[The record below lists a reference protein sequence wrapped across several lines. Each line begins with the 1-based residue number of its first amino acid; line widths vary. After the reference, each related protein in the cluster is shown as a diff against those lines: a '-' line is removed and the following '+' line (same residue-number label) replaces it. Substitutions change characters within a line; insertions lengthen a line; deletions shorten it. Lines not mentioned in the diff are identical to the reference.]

1 MKTSLISAV
10 FFLAALGGIA
20 ASGPE
25 QNIYESSVC
34 TTPESPIDKLVYRKL
49 SKLGIH
55 PAICSDAVF
64 VRRAFLDVIGMLP
77 TAKEAREFIQDQDQ
91 NKRRVLVDRLL
102 EREEFADYW
111 AMKWSDLLRVKAEFP
126 INLWPNAAQAYHR
139 WIRTSIRDNK
149 PYDRF
154 VREMLTANGSNF
166 RVGQVNFYRA
176 MQDKTPEGIATTVAL
191 TFMGSR
197 AEFWPKQCLSGMAV
211 FFSQISYKPTREWK
225 EEIVFWDPN
234 QGDLAQVV
242 NSASQ
247 QVAGSVVTNQATN
260 AVAQQAT
267 NSASQQAT
275 NAVVVQAAAAKP
287 VRSGSQVAV
296 FPDGTKIKKLSPDRD
311 PREVF
316 ADWLIT
322 PKNAWFTANIVNR
335 IWSWLLG
342 RGIIHEPDDIR
353 PDNPPI
359 NPALLAYLQKEF
371 IANHYDLKHIY
382 RLILTSRTY
391 QISALIPKPDVPQG
405 EANFAFYPLRRL
417 DAEVLI
423 DAINQITGTSDLYTS
438 AIPEPFTFIPDNQ
451 SAISLP
457 DGSITSPFLDLF
469 GHPARA
475 TGMESERVNRPSP
488 TQRMH
493 MLNSSHIQRKLEEG
507 PKLKAIISSKRKPQE
522 IMEDIYLTVL
532 SRFPTADEVK
542 NAEAYAKS
550 GVVKGREA
558 WIDLVWA
565 LINSDEFLYRH

>member
-1 MKTSLISAV
+1 MKISLIPAV
-10 FFLAALGGIA
+10 FFLAVLSGIA

-25 QNIYESSVC
+25 QNIFESYVC

-49 SKLGIH
+49 AKLGIH
-55 PAICSDAVF
+55 PTICSDAVF
-64 VRRAFLDVIGMLP
+64 VRRAFLDVIGTLP
-77 TAKEAREFIQDQDQ
+77 TAQEAREFIQDQDQ
-91 NKRRVLVDRLL
+91 NKRRALVNRLL

-126 INLWPNAAQAYHR
+126 INLWPNAAQAYHH

-149 PYDRF
+149 PYDQF

-176 MQDKTPEGIATTVAL
+176 MQNKTPEGIATTVAL

-197 AEFWPKQCLSGMAV
+197 AESWPKNYLPGMAV

-234 QGDLAQVV
+234 KAD
-242 NSASQ
+242 
-247 QVAGSVVTNQATN
+247 
-260 AVAQQAT
+260 VAQQA
-267 NSASQQAT
+267 S
-275 NAVVVQAAAAKP
+275 NALAQVAAAKP
-287 VRSGSQVAV
+287 VRSVPQAAI
-296 FPDGTKIKKLSPDRD
+296 FPDGTRIKKLPPDRD

-322 PKNAWFTANIVNR
+322 PKNSWFTPSIVNR

-353 PDNPPI
+353 PNNPPS

-371 IANHYDLKHIY
+371 VASHYDMKLIY

-391 QISALIPKPDVPQG
+391 QLSSINPKPDVPQG

-438 AIPEPFTFIPDNQ
+438 AIPEPFTFIPDNKP
-451 SAISLP
+451 AISLP

-475 TGMESERVNRPSP
+475 TGMENERLNRPSP

-493 MLNSSHIQRKLEEG
+493 LLNSSHIQRKLEEG
-507 PKLKAIISSKRKPQE
+507 PKLKAIISSNRKPQE
-522 IMEDIYLTVL
+522 IMDDLYLTVL

-542 NAEAYAKS
+542 TAEAYAKS
-550 GVVKGREA
+550 GVVKGRAA